1 MHPPQ
6 GLSTAVTMQNAPAVP
21 SNFPPTDV
29 PSGRRC
35 GSTKSGTIVAVTVQS
50 VATRYKLTR
59 KLVSGGIIK
68 RIGRRYEGRNHDSD
82 RIELKIS

>member
-1 MHPPQ
+1 MK
-6 GLSTAVTMQNAPAVP
+6 LSGENSILT
-21 SNFPPTDV
+21 
-29 PSGRRC
+29 
-35 GSTKSGTIVAVTVQS
+35 GT
-50 VATRYKLTR
+50 VATSSYTR

>member
-1 MHPPQ
+1 MKFEVPQDFSRFFDIFRDFTRPPRP
-6 GLSTAVTMQNAPAVP
+6 ST
-21 SNFPPTDV
+21 
-29 PSGRRC
+29 
-35 GSTKSGTIVAVTVQS
+35 
-50 VATRYKLTR
+50 VATSYTR